1 MSPTILRVERYRFF
15 FFSNEG
21 HEPPHV
27 HIQDGGKLAKF
38 WLDGVALAGSTGFA
52 PHELTRIQA
61 LVSNHR
67 DTLLEAWHEFFG
79 T

>member
-27 HIQDGGKLAKF
+27 HVQDGGKLAKF
-38 WLDGVALAGSTGFA
+38 WLDAVALAGSTGFA
-52 PHELTRIQA
+52 PRELTRIQA
-61 LVSNHR
+61 LVSTHR
-67 DTLLEAWHEFFG
+67 DALVEAWHEFFR